1 VVVKL
6 LNTSHQGVS
15 EFLNE
20 IVFMTGVS
28 HKNLVKVKGC
38 SLRAT
43 QRLTVFEY
51 VENKNLVEALRGM
64 TLQLKVMVNFHV
76 IEILMIF

>member
-1 VVVKL
+1 MKL
-6 LNTSHQGVS
+6 LNKTRQGVN

-20 IVFMTGVS
+20 IVFMTRVS

-43 QRLTVFEY
+43 QRLIVFEY
-51 VENKNLVEALRGM
+51 VENKNLAKALWGM
-64 TLQLKVMVNFHV
+64 TFQLKVMVYFHV